1 MLGFVVPIKSPKVS
15 SSWQS
20 VSMIFERTARSI
32 CQQTHPNFKVVV
44 VCHEPPNICF
54 THPNLE
60 YILADDLPIPETW
73 YHKRGDKMHKVLRG
87 IRHAKGL
94 GCSHIM
100 LVDSDDC
107 ISNRLVEY
115 MADKTDSPGYF
126 FNKGYFYNDNSR
138 TLRLVPKRF
147 HKTCGTSHIINSKFY
162 DISDA
167 ELNQLPNLVYAK
179 SKLPKHIYDL
189 YCTHGRFVEAVQAK
203 GGTLKPLPFAGSIY
217 ILGNTENLSV
227 TSPSY
232 RQRRQRDLQQALSI
246 NDMLVKF
253 RDNVLYRRPL
263 TKSLR
268 EQFGIYDINLP
279 T

>member
-20 VSMIFERTARSI
+20 VSIVFERTARSI

-44 VCHEPPNICF
+44 VCHEPPNMGF

-73 YHKRGDKMHKVLRG
+73 DQKHGDKMYKFVRG
-87 IRHAKGL
+87 IRRAKSL
-94 GCSHIM
+94 GCSHVM

-115 MADKTDSPGYF
+115 MVDKTDSPGYF
-126 FNKGYFYNDNSR
+126 FNKGYFYKDNSR
-138 TLRLVPKRF
+138 TLRLVPKQF
-147 HKTCGTSHIINSKFY
+147 HKICGTSHIINSKFY

-167 ELNQLPNLVYAK
+167 ELNQLPDQIHSR
-179 SKLPKHIYDL
+179 SKLPKHIHDL
-189 YCTHGRFVEAVQAK
+189 YYAHGHFVNGVRSK
-203 GGTLKPLPFAGSIY
+203 GGTLNPLPFPGSAY
-217 ILGNTENLSV
+217 MLGNTENISL
-227 TSPSY
+227 TSTDY
-232 RQRRQRDLQQALSI
+232 IQRRRKNGKPALSLK
-246 NDMLVKF
+246 DVLVKF